1 MSSGST
7 PTSVTPEELVR
18 NSADENVPWVVQKY
32 GGTSVGKSLDS
43 ITKIVESYIANNTK
57 VALVC
62 SARSSHTKALGT
74 TNLLLQASRE
84 ALHPPS
90 SSELNKDSS
99 NPSGA
104 NTPFFPKRVGSGFF
118 GNGNSNGSGT
128 GSSNK
133 DFSISSSISS
143 LTQSDLNLNRS
154 SSPSPFTPSSSTK
167 GRSRSPPKSPTTPAG
182 AALVEDTQEGF
193 HNTVDLIKKGHLE
206 AARKT
211 LRPGPLRDEL
221 EDEIEKDCES
231 LRGFLY
237 AAQIID
243 EISPRS
249 QDSIVGTGERLA
261 CKIVA
266 AALRDRGVDSE
277 LVVLDSIV
285 DSSFAAV
292 GGDAALTASGDQG
305 VSQLGQEFYT
315 HLAVKLGERL
325 RECGQRIPV
334 VTGYFG
340 PVPGSLLAQIGR
352 GYTDLCAALCAVGLK
367 ASELQVWKEVDGIFT
382 ADPRKVPSARLVP
395 IITPDEAA
403 ELTYYGSEV
412 IHPFTM
418 EQVIRARIP
427 IRIKNVENPSGEGT
441 IIYPDESFPRSLQS
455 EKPTSSKGTEFELT
469 VEERMPTAVTIKDS
483 IIVLNI
489 HSNRKTLSHGFLAR
503 IFGTLDRA
511 GVVVDLISTSEVHVS
526 MAMQSFT
533 HRHRLTR
540 LTADLEKIGDVSV
553 SKEMAILSL
562 VGRNMRNAIGSAGAM
577 FTALAKA
584 GVNIEMISQGA
595 SEINISCVIEEKD
608 AIKAL
613 NVIHDSCLTYPP
625 SPLRPNAG
633 LQLKA

>member
-1 MSSGST
+1 MSSSST
-7 PTSVTPEELVR
+7 PTSATPEELWR
-18 NSADENVPWVVQKY
+18 NSTDSNTPWVVQKY
-32 GGTSVGKSLDS
+32 GGTSVGKSLES
-43 ITKIVESYIANNTK
+43 ITKIVESYISNKTN
-57 VALVC
+57 VAIVC

-84 ALHPPS
+84 ALTPPS
-90 SSELNKDSS
+90 SSNGGTT
-99 NPSGA
+99 SGM

-118 GNGNSNGSGT
+118 G
-128 GSSNK
+128 K
-133 DFSISSSISS
+133 EMSSSISS
-143 LTQSDLNLNRS
+143 LSQLDLNNNTTIRS
-154 SSPSPFTPSSSTK
+154 SSPSPFFSSSSTTTTINSN
-167 GRSRSPPKSPTTPAG
+167 RSKSPPKSPSTPSTF
-182 AALVEDTQEGF
+182 AAQELQDQEEGF
-193 HNTVDLIKKGHLE
+193 HTTVDLIKKGHLE
-206 AARKT
+206 AARNT
-211 LRPGPLRDEL
+211 LKAGSLRDEL
-221 EDEIEKDCES
+221 EDEIERDCES

-277 LVVLDSIV
+277 LVVLDNIV

-292 GGDAALTASGDQG
+292 GGDTALTAAGDQG
-305 VSQLGQEFYT
+305 VAQLGQEFYD

-325 RECGQRIPV
+325 RECGQRVPV

-382 ADPRKVPSARLVP
+382 ADPRKVKTARLVNV
-395 IITPDEAA
+395 ITPDEAA

-427 IRIKNVENPSGEGT
+427 IRIKNVENPKGNGT
-441 IIYPDESFPRSLQS
+441 IIYPDEQFPRSLQS
-455 EKPTSSKGTEFELT
+455 TKPSSSSIGELT
-469 VEERMPTAVTIKDS
+469 IEERMPTAVTIKDN

-526 MAMQSFT
+526 MAMQNFT

-540 LTADLEKIGDVSV
+540 LLSDLEKIGDVSV

-562 VGRNMRNAIGSAGAM
+562 VGRNMRNAIGSAGSM

-584 GVNIEMISQGA
+584 NVNIEMISQGA

-625 SPLRPNAG
+625 SPDKYNQG

>member
-7 PTSVTPEELVR
+7 PTTATPEELYR
-18 NSADENVPWVVQKY
+18 NSSDGNFPWVVQKY

-43 ITKIVESYIANNTK
+43 ITKIVESYISNKTN
-57 VALVC
+57 VAIVC

-84 ALHPPS
+84 ALAPPS
-90 SSELNKDSS
+90 RSSLSEK
-99 NPSGA
+99 SGTT
-104 NTPFFPKRVGSGFF
+104 TPFFPKRVGSGFF
-118 GNGNSNGSGT
+118 G
-128 GSSNK
+128 K
-133 DFSISSSISS
+133 DALSSSISS
-143 LTQSDLNLNRS
+143 LTQLDLNNTRS
-154 SSPSPFTPSSSTK
+154 SSPSPFTSSSN
-167 GRSRSPPKSPTTPAG
+167 RSRTPPKSPTAQ
-182 AALVEDTQEGF
+182 EDEANEEEEGF
-193 HNTVDLIKKGHLE
+193 HKTVDLIKKGHLE
-206 AARKT
+206 AARNS
-211 LRPGPLRDEL
+211 LRAGPLRDEL
-221 EDEIEKDCES
+221 EEEIERDCES

-277 LVVLDSIV
+277 LVVLDNIV

-292 GGDAALTASGDQG
+292 GGDAALTAAGDQG
-305 VSQLGQEFYT
+305 VAQLGQDFYD

-325 RECGQRIPV
+325 RECGQRVPV

-382 ADPRKVPSARLVP
+382 ADPRKVKSARLVP

-427 IRIKNVENPSGEGT
+427 IRIKNVENPSGGGT
-441 IIYPDESFPRSLQS
+441 IIYPDESFPRSLQT
-455 EKPTSSKGTEFELT
+455 EKPPQAELT
-469 VEERMPTAVTIKDS
+469 IEERMPTAVTIKDS

-540 LTADLEKIGDVSV
+540 LLSDLEKIGDVSV

-625 SPLRPNAG
+625 SPARFSEG

>member
-7 PTSVTPEELVR
+7 PTSATPEELYR
-18 NSADENVPWVVQKY
+18 NSADPNVPWIVQKY
-32 GGTSVGKSLDS
+32 GGTSVGKSLEN
-43 ITKIVESYIANNTK
+43 ITNIVESYILSGTN
-57 VALVC
+57 VAIVC

-84 ALHPPS
+84 ALAPPS
-90 SSELNKDSS
+90 ASSSS
-99 NPSGA
+99 KENGRAGSLSGTA
-104 NTPFFPKRVGSGFF
+104 TPYFPKRVGSGFF
-118 GNGNSNGSGT
+118 G
-128 GSSNK
+128 K
-133 DFSISSSISS
+133 DSIMSSSISS
-143 LTQSDLNLNRS
+143 LSQLDVNNNTRS
-154 SSPSPFTPSSSTK
+154 SSPSPFTPSS
-167 GRSRSPPKSPTTPAG
+167 GFRGRSPPKSPTT
-182 AALVEDTQEGF
+182 VEAEQQQEEEQGF
-193 HNTVDLIKKGHLE
+193 HKTVDILKKGHLE
-206 AARKT
+206 AARNSLKS
-211 LRPGPLRDEL
+211 GPLRDEL
-221 EDEIEKDCES
+221 EDEIERDCES

-277 LVVLDSIV
+277 LVALDNIV
-285 DSSFAAV
+285 DSSFSEV
-292 GGDAALTASGDQG
+292 IGDAALTATGDQG
-305 VSQLGQEFYT
+305 VAQLGQAFYD
-315 HLAVKLGERL
+315 HLAIKLGERL
-325 RECGQRIPV
+325 RECGERVPV

-367 ASELQVWKEVDGIFT
+367 SSELQVWKEVDGIFT
-382 ADPRKVPSARLVP
+382 ADPRKVKNARLVP

-418 EQVIRARIP
+418 EQVIKARIP
-427 IRIKNVENPSGEGT
+427 IRIKNVENPKGKGT
-441 IIYPDESFPRSLQS
+441 IIYPDESFPRSLNTQIPQ
-455 EKPTSSKGTEFELT
+455 KQQELT
-469 VEERMPTAVTIKDS
+469 IEDRMPTAVTIKDS

-540 LTADLEKIGDVSV
+540 LITDLEKIGDVSV

-584 GVNIEMISQGA
+584 QVNIEMISQGA

-625 SPLRPNAG
+625 TPVDPP
-633 LQLKA
+633 Q

>member
-7 PTSVTPEELVR
+7 PTTATPEELYR
-18 NSADENVPWVVQKY
+18 NSPDGNFPWVVQKY

-43 ITKIVESYIANNTK
+43 ITKIVESYISNKTN
-57 VALVC
+57 VAIVC

-84 ALHPPS
+84 ALAPPS
-90 SSELNKDSS
+90 SSSLSEK
-99 NPSGA
+99 SGTT
-104 NTPFFPKRVGSGFF
+104 TPFFPKRVGSGFF
-118 GNGNSNGSGT
+118 G
-128 GSSNK
+128 K
-133 DFSISSSISS
+133 DALSSSISS
-143 LTQSDLNLNRS
+143 LTQLDINNTRS
-154 SSPSPFTPSSSTK
+154 SSPSPFTSSSN
-167 GRSRSPPKSPTTPAG
+167 RSRTPPKSPTAQEEEPN
-182 AALVEDTQEGF
+182 EEEEGF
-193 HNTVDLIKKGHLE
+193 HKTVDLIKKGHLE
-206 AARKT
+206 AARNS
-211 LRPGPLRDEL
+211 LRAGPLRDEL
-221 EDEIEKDCES
+221 EEEIERDCES

-277 LVVLDSIV
+277 LVVLDNIV

-292 GGDAALTASGDQG
+292 GGDAALTAAGDQG
-305 VSQLGQEFYT
+305 VAQLGQDFYD

-325 RECGQRIPV
+325 RECGQRVPV

-382 ADPRKVPSARLVP
+382 ADPRKVKSARLVP

-427 IRIKNVENPSGEGT
+427 IRIKNVENPSGGGT
-441 IIYPDESFPRSLQS
+441 IIYPDESFPRSLQT
-455 EKPTSSKGTEFELT
+455 EKPPQAELT
-469 VEERMPTAVTIKDS
+469 IEERMPTAVTIKDS

-540 LTADLEKIGDVSV
+540 LLSDLEKIGDVSV

-625 SPLRPNAG
+625 SPARFSEG

>member
-7 PTSVTPEELVR
+7 PTTATPEELYR
-18 NSADENVPWVVQKY
+18 NSSDGNFPWVVQKY

-43 ITKIVESYIANNTK
+43 ITKIVESYISNKTN
-57 VALVC
+57 VAIVC

-84 ALHPPS
+84 ALAPPS
-90 SSELNKDSS
+90 RSTLSEK
-99 NPSGA
+99 SGTT
-104 NTPFFPKRVGSGFF
+104 TPFFPKRVGSGFF
-118 GNGNSNGSGT
+118 G
-128 GSSNK
+128 K
-133 DFSISSSISS
+133 DALSSSISS
-143 LTQSDLNLNRS
+143 LTQLDLNNTRS
-154 SSPSPFTPSSSTK
+154 SSPSPFTSSSN
-167 GRSRSPPKSPTTPAG
+167 RSRTPPKSPTAQ
-182 AALVEDTQEGF
+182 EDEANEEEEGF
-193 HNTVDLIKKGHLE
+193 HKTVDLIKKGHLE
-206 AARKT
+206 AARNS
-211 LRPGPLRDEL
+211 LRAGPLRDEL
-221 EDEIEKDCES
+221 EEEIERDCES

-277 LVVLDSIV
+277 LVVLDNIV

-292 GGDAALTASGDQG
+292 GGDAALTAAGDQG
-305 VSQLGQEFYT
+305 VAQLGQDFYD

-325 RECGQRIPV
+325 RECGQRVPV

-382 ADPRKVPSARLVP
+382 ADPRKVKSARLVP

-427 IRIKNVENPSGEGT
+427 IRIKNVENPSGGGT
-441 IIYPDESFPRSLQS
+441 IIYPDESFPRSLQT
-455 EKPTSSKGTEFELT
+455 EKPPQAELT
-469 VEERMPTAVTIKDS
+469 IEERMPTAVTIKDS

-540 LTADLEKIGDVSV
+540 LLSDLEKIGDVSV

-577 FTALAKA
+577 FTAFAKA

-625 SPLRPNAG
+625 SPARFSEG